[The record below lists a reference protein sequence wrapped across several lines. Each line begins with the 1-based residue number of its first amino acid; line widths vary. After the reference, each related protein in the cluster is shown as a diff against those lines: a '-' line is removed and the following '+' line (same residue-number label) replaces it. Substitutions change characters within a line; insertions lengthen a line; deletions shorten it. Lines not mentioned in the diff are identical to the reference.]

1 MTDKSGED
9 TNQASISV
17 GHELSDAE
25 ARPLAYAGLVLAV
38 ILILIGISMAG
49 TFYFFAKEQKLGPP
63 ATPFENARS
72 LPPLPRLQVDPKMEL
87 KEYRDSQR
95 EILNSYG
102 WVDRAGGVVRIPVD
116 RAMELVLARG
126 LPIRPKGA
134 APVNDRATGSG
145 SLPGPVESNEDEP
158 APKVARPAP
167 GAAGAAPSEASPTP
181 EDATPAP
188 HN

>member
-1 MTDKSGED
+1 MTNKPGED
-9 TNQASISV
+9 PNQASISV

-25 ARPLAYAGLVLAV
+25 ARPLAYAGLLLAV

-63 ATPFENARS
+63 ATPFENART

-102 WVDRAGGVVRIPVD
+102 WVDRPGGVVRIPVD

-126 LPIRPKGA
+126 LPIRPNST
-134 APVNDRATGSG
+134 APVDDRAAGSG
-145 SLPGPVESNEDEP
+145 VMPGPAESNDDEP
-158 APKVARPAP
+158 APKGAGPASR
-167 GAAGAAPSEASPTP
+167 AASAAPSEASPMP
-181 EDATPAP
+181 ADATPAP
-188 HN
+188 QN